1 GLYLSFSLSDTPTMD
16 SNNNSHSTNVSTDYR
31 YSDQDGDQTS
41 WQLSHTFYND
51 SFSHKELGVTVG
63 GLNTDTIN
71 SAVNGRWDGQYGNVY
86 ATVSDSYDRQN
97 HDHLSAFTGTYS
109 STLAVS
115 RYGINLG
122 ASGSDDL
129 LGAVLVDVKGFSEQ
143 DEQSQGLQLEARVA
157 GSRTL

>member
-1 GLYLSFSLSDTPTMD
+1 MAVIAYL
-16 SNNNSHSTNVSTDYR
+16 
-31 YSDQDGDQTS
+31 
-41 WQLSHTFYND
+41 YND

-86 ATVSDSYDRQN
+86 ATVSDSYDRKN

-115 RYGINLG
+115 RYGVNLG
-122 ASGSDDL
+122 P
-129 LGAVLVDVKGFSEQ
+129 AVQKICWGGVGRCERIL
-143 DEQSQGLQLEARVA
+143 
-157 GSRTL
+157 